1 MTPINTAFRLLR
13 FGSAKTLTQAGLPFG
28 KQEPGDISDRYV

>member
-1 MTPINTAFRLLR
+1 MTPITTAFRLLR

-28 KQEPGDISDRYV
+28 KQEASDISDRYV